1 MVSFTRMKEDLDE
14 LTTQVKLLI
23 LKFIFQNS
31 FFDTFPLS
39 PGRNKITRQ
48 DSLVAFGGNMYL
60 DNFYSRFWD
69 WLRIWEKHR
78 QYLKTTILLFYLQQ
92 Q

>member
-14 LTTQVKLLI
+14 LTTQVNLLI
-23 LKFIFQNS
+23 LRLIFLNS
-31 FFDTFPLS
+31 FFDT
-39 PGRNKITRQ
+39 GRNKITRQ
-48 DSLVAFGGNMYL
+48 DSLVAFGSNMYL